1 MRYVREHGYPAPEIV
16 SVDGTDMVLER
27 ATGSTMRVD
36 LAHRPWM
43 LLAHARL
50 LADLHRRLHRI
61 SAPAWLP
68 AIGAGGS
75 VIHLDLHPEN
85 VLLHGNGALVI
96 DWANARA
103 GDWAD
108 DVAQTIVILAA
119 ADLGGWTK
127 LALRAFLWAYLA
139 GFDRAALRAHLPAAI
154 ERRMADPNLIIAG
167 GEPPATPLVSAAL
180 FSAEPPATPSPCD
193 SQTRTSG
200 ISSRSRAVIFGSAIR
215 RSIAAGR

>member
-1 MRYVREHGYPAPEIV
+1 MRYVREHGYPAPEVV
-16 SVDGTDMVLER
+16 SVDGADMVLGR

-50 LADLHRRLHRI
+50 LADLQRRLHRI

-68 AIGAGGS
+68 AIGPGGS

-85 VLLHGNGALVI
+85 VLLHAGGALVI

-127 LALRAFLWAYLA
+127 LALRAFLRAYLA
-139 GFDRAALRAHLPAAI
+139 GFDRAAVRAHLPAAI
-154 ERRMADPNLIIAG
+154 VRRMADPNMTARERQLI
-167 GEPPATPLVSAAL
+167 PLV
-180 FSAEPPATPSPCD
+180 
-193 SQTRTSG
+193 R
-200 ISSRSRAVIFGSAIR
+200 I
-215 RSIAAGR
+215 